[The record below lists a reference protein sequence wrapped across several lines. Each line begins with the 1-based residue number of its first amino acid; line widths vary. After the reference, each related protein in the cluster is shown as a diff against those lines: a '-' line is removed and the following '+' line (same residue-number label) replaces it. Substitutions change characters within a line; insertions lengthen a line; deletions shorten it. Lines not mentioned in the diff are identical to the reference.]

1 MDGKSLDIT
10 AEKLARL
17 KELFPEVFSE
27 DKIDIQ
33 RLRTA
38 LGEELF
44 VQGEHYELSWAGKT
58 EARKEIQ
65 KQTTA
70 TLSPD
75 RAASLHFE
83 QAPHIFIEGENL
95 EVLRTLQKAYFG
107 KVKMI
112 YIDPPYNTGNDS
124 FVYPDDYT
132 ERQDEYKKRSGI
144 TDHNGFLNKQDLWR
158 KNVKENGQF
167 HSVWLSMMYPR
178 LYLARTLLREDGVI
192 FISINDSE
200 LSNLKLLCD
209 EIFGGE
215 NFISTFVWQSKKGGG
230 NDTSTVVSDHE
241 YVICYCK
248 NINNSS
254 LGKIKIDSE
263 ELNLE
268 DEKGEYRLGRE
279 LNKWGSNSRRID
291 RPTMWFPIYTP
302 QGEEVYPIRN
312 DGEEGRWRY
321 GKTQMMK
328 LVENGNIEFY
338 KRENGTFIAYEKI
351 RTNDPRLIPHRTWLT
366 DIGSTSDGSKII
378 KELFEGAKLFDFPKP
393 TQLVRALIS
402 IGTNEES
409 DLILDFFAGS
419 GTTAQA
425 VLELNEEDG
434 GNRRFIL
441 VQMPEK
447 TEEGSEAHKAGY
459 HTIADITQ
467 ARIRKVMEKIASERQ
482 AKAAKTKT
490 ELFVSEEDTQPVL
503 GFQSYKLAP
512 SNFKQWNP
520 TVAGETDI
528 LAQLDIFRQAEIA
541 GSLPE
546 NMLYEL
552 LLKSGFDLTT
562 PVEKLPNGA
571 YNIAQGKVWLFM
583 EPYRLDFRA
592 EVLAAKP
599 ERLIC
604 LDSCFGGDDVAITNL
619 QLRLREH
626 EIDLTIL

>member
-38 LGEELF
+38 LGEEFF

-144 TDHNGFLNKQDLWR
+144 TDNDGFLNKQDLWR

-192 FISINDSE
+192 FISIDDNE
-200 LSNLKLLCD
+200 AANLKQLCD
-209 EIFGGE
+209 EVFGGE
-215 NFISTFVWQSKKGGG
+215 NFVGQIVWQKR
-230 NDTSTVVSDHE
+230 TSPDARLLISNAHE
-241 YVICYCK
+241 YILIYARTATYIK
-248 NINNSS
+248 ETIN
-254 LGKIKIDSE
+254 LLPIDDKR
-263 ELNLE
+263 LN
-268 DEKGEYRLGRE
+268 DY
-279 LNKWGSNSRRID
+279 SNPD
-291 RPTMWFPIYTP
+291 
-302 QGEEVYPIRN
+302 
-312 DGEEGRWRY
+312 
-321 GKTQMMK
+321 
-328 LVENGNIEFY
+328 
-338 KRENGTFIAYEKI
+338 
-351 RTNDPRLIPHRTWLT
+351 NDPRGDWASR
-366 DIGSTSDGSKII
+366 DITGQSGHATASQYYEIVTPDGTKYFPPEGRCWSISENTF
-378 KELFEGAKLFDFPKP
+378 KEFVQDNRIWFGKNQNARPRLKLFLSENKGKSTWTWWTNKEVGHGQEATKEFNEIMGANDLFNNPKP
-393 TQLVRALIS
+393 TRLIKRLLQIS
-402 IGTNEES
+402 NHAHENH
-409 DLILDFFAGS
+409 LILDFFAGS

-467 ARIRKVMEKIASERQ
+467 ARIRKVMEKIAVERQ
-482 AKAAKTKT
+482 AKTAKTKT
-490 ELFVSEEDTQPVL
+490 ELFVPEEDTQPVL

-541 GSLPE
+541 GSLSE

-604 LDSCFGGDDVAITNL
+604 LDSCFGGDDVALTNL